1 MGPAVDEDRFL
12 EFWNLVFMQEELS
25 AVRAKDDFDIVGP
38 LPHRNIDTGM
48 GLERMATL
56 LQGVDNLYEID
67 EVYPVIARAA
77 EMTGKRYGEQSGHS
91 AGSSH
96 PDDVRLRVVADHV
109 RSSLMLIG
117 DGVTPGNEGRG
128 YVLRR
133 MLRRSVRSMRLLG
146 HEDPCLPELL
156 PVSLER
162 MKQSYPELE
171 TGFDR
176 IAQIAYAEEEAFRR
190 TLASGT
196 TILDTAVARTQ
207 EQGRVTGTAEV
218 RDPRATS
225 SSGFRRQMRSSCTTP
240 TASRSTSRSRWRRSR
255 ASRSTARVSRT

>member
-1 MGPAVDEDRFL
+1 
-12 EFWNLVFMQEELS
+12 
-25 AVRAKDDFDIVGP
+25 
-38 LPHRNIDTGM
+38 M

-67 EVYPVIARAA
+67 EVYPVLARAA
-77 EMTGKRYGEQSGHS
+77 ELTGKRYGEHSGHS

-146 HEDPCLPELL
+146 YEDPCLPELL
-156 PVSLER
+156 PISLER

-171 TGFDR
+171 AGFDR
-176 IAQIAYAEEEAFRR
+176 ISQIAYAEEEAFRR
-190 TLASGT
+190 TLAAGT
-196 TILDTAVARTQ
+196 TILDTAVARTKAAGGATLAGDGGVPAARHLRLPHRPHPRDG
-207 EQGRVTGTAEV
+207 GRAG
-218 RDPRATS
+218 PRGRPRGLRAASCAS
-225 SSGFRRQMRSSCTTP
+225 SASGPRPTRS
-240 TASRSTSRSRWRRSR
+240 RRSR
-255 ASRSTARVSRT
+255 GTRTPRCGATCGPTGRPSSSPTRS